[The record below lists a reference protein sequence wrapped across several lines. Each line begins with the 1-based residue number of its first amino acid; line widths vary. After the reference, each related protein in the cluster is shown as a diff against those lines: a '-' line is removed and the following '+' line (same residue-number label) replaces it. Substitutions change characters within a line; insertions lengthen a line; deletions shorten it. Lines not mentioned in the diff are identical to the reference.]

1 VKISLVSAP
10 AAELGVDA
18 LAIPVVTGQKLGAD
32 ALELD
37 RAMGGVLSEMIVNA
51 EFRGRIHEV
60 LPIPAQGKVAPR
72 RVILYGLGALHDL
85 DGQRLRSAHHE
96 LVRASRTWGYK
107 RMAVLRADP
116 LGMDALKPVV
126 EGCVLGTFERRS
138 RQTGQSPERREI
150 DELILC
156 GFGSGREREVIAAQ
170 ENGEATNRAREWQ
183 NAPANEL
190 TPDALAQE
198 ATRIAQRHN
207 LEIEILG
214 PTELKSGGYN
224 LLLGVGAGS
233 AKPPRMIRV
242 RYHGNHD
249 SSPPR
254 GEGGSGRAAD
264 PAGRGGAAGPVLALI
279 GKGITFDTGGI
290 SLKNPENM
298 SRMKDDMSG
307 AAAVLS
313 AIEVIA
319 SRKVPI
325 DCMAVIAAAENMPGP
340 AAQRPGDVV
349 VSADGKTVEVVN
361 TDAEGRLVLADALTH
376 ALRNGATHMIDV
388 ATLTG
393 AATVAIGHAASAAV
407 SNDDEFWSVV
417 ERASREA
424 GDRVWR
430 LPIYADYRILLRSQI
445 ADLRNSEYG
454 EAGTIM
460 GGMFI
465 AEFAGGKPWA
475 HIDIAASAW
484 NTNLELTT
492 VLRGPSGAGTRLCI
506 ELAELMARPTED
518 SWPPAPHVAH
528 GTPGSGTSSKG

>member
-1 VKISLVSAP
+1 
-10 AAELGVDA
+10 
-18 LAIPVVTGQKLGAD
+18 
-32 ALELD
+32 
-37 RAMGGVLSEMIVNA
+37 MGGVLSEMVVNA

-60 LPIPAQGKVAPR
+60 LPIPALGKIGPR
-72 RVILYGLGALHDL
+72 RVILYGLGALHDI
-85 DGQRLRSAHHE
+85 DGQRVRSAHHE

-107 RMAVLRADP
+107 RVAVLRAEP
-116 LGMDALKPVV
+116 LGMDSLKAVI
-126 EGCVLGTFERRS
+126 EGCVMGTFERRS
-138 RQTGQSPERREI
+138 RQTGAAPERREI
-150 DELILC
+150 DELVLV
-156 GFGSGREREVIAAQ
+156 GFGAGREREVVAAQ

-183 NAPANEL
+183 NAPPNEL

-207 LEIEILG
+207 LEVEILG
-214 PTELKSGGYN
+214 PPELKSGGYN
-224 LLLGVGAGS
+224 LLLGVGSGS
-233 AKPPRMIRV
+233 AKPPRLIRV

-249 SSPPR
+249 K
-254 GEGGSGRAAD
+254 GNGK
-264 PAGRGGAAGPVLALI
+264 GAALALI

-298 SRMKDDMSG
+298 SQMKADMSG

-313 AIEVIA
+313 AI
-319 SRKVPI
+319 
-325 DCMAVIAAAENMPGP
+325 
-340 AAQRPGDVV
+340 DVM

-376 ALRNGATHMIDV
+376 ALRNGATHLMDL

-393 AATVAIGHAASAAV
+393 AATIAIGHAASAAV
-407 SNDDEFWSVV
+407 SNDDGFWSLVDQ
-417 ERASREA
+417 ASREA

-430 LPIYADYRILLRSQI
+430 LPMYADYRILLRSQI
-445 ADLRNSEYG
+445 ADLRNAAYG

-475 HIDIAASAW
+475 HIDIAAAAW

-492 VLRGPSGAGTRLCI
+492 VLHGPSGAGTRLCI
-506 ELAELMARPTED
+506 ELAELMARGGTD
-518 SWPPAPHVAH
+518 SWPP
-528 GTPGSGTSSKG
+528 TPRNA

>member
-1 VKISLVSAP
+1 MKITLVSASP
-10 AAELGVDA
+10 AELNVDA
-18 LAIPVVTGQKLGAD
+18 LAVPVVTGQKLGAG

-37 RAMGGVLSEMIVNA
+37 RAMGGVLSEMIANA
-51 EFRGRIHEV
+51 EFRGRVHEV
-60 LPIPAQGKVAPR
+60 LPIPAQRRIAAR

-96 LVRASRTWGYK
+96 LVRASRTWGYR
-107 RMAVLRADP
+107 RMAVLSCEP
-116 LGMDALKPVV
+116 LGPDSLKAVV

-138 RQTGQSPERREI
+138 RQTGQAPERREI
-150 DELILC
+150 DELMLA
-156 GFGSGREREVIAAQ
+156 GFGTGREREVIAAQ

-207 LEIEILG
+207 LEIEVLG
-214 PTELKSGGYN
+214 PGELKSGGYN

-233 AKPPRMIRV
+233 SKPPRLIRV
-242 RYHGNHD
+242 RYHGN
-249 SSPPR
+249 
-254 GEGGSGRAAD
+254 GN
-264 PAGRGGAAGPVLALI
+264 GPSVNRSDTVLALI

-290 SLKNPENM
+290 SLKDPENM

-313 AIEVIA
+313 ALDVIA
-319 SRKVPI
+319 SRKLPLDV
-325 DCMAVIAAAENMPGP
+325 MAIIAAAENMPGP

-349 VSADGKTVEVVN
+349 VSADGKTVEVVD

-376 ALRNGATHMIDV
+376 ALRNGATHMVDL

-393 AATVAIGHAASAAV
+393 AATVAIGHAASAAI
-407 SNDDEFWSVV
+407 SNDDEFWSLV
-417 ERASREA
+417 EQASREA

-430 LPIYADYRILLRSQI
+430 LPMYADYRILLRSQV

-506 ELAELMARPTED
+506 ELAELMAGAER
-518 SWPPAPHVAH
+518 
-528 GTPGSGTSSKG
+528 

>member
-1 VKISLVSAP
+1 MKITLVSADP
-10 AAELGVDA
+10 AGLNVDA
-18 LAIPVVTGQKLGAD
+18 LAIPVITGQKLGAAAVGLD
-32 ALELD
+32 A
-37 RAMGGVLSEMIVNA
+37 AMGGVLNEMVVNA

-60 LPIPAQGKVAPR
+60 LPIPAQGRIAPR
-72 RVILYGLGALHDL
+72 RVILYGLGQLHDL

-107 RMAVLRADP
+107 RMAILRTEP
-116 LGMDALKPVV
+116 LCEDSLKAVI
-126 EGCVLGTFERRS
+126 EGCVMGTFERRS
-138 RQTGQSPERREI
+138 RQTGAAPERREI
-150 DELILC
+150 GEIVLC
-156 GFGSGREREVIAAQ
+156 GFGTGREHEVVAAQ
-170 ENGEATNRAREWQ
+170 ENGEATNRTREWQ
-183 NAPANEL
+183 NAPPNEL

-207 LEIEILG
+207 LEIEVMG
-214 PTELKSGGYN
+214 PAELKSGGYN

-242 RYHGNHD
+242 RYHGNHHVHD
-249 SSPPR
+249 HS
-254 GEGGSGRAAD
+254 
-264 PAGRGGAAGPVLALI
+264 GPVLALV

-290 SLKNPENM
+290 SLKHPENM
-298 SRMKDDMSG
+298 SQMKGDMSG

-313 AIEVIA
+313 AIDVIA
-319 SRKVPI
+319 SRKLPLDV
-325 DCMAVIAAAENMPGP
+325 MAIIPAAENMPGP
-340 AAQRPGDVV
+340 AAQRPGDVL

-361 TDAEGRLVLADALTH
+361 TDAEGRLILADALTH
-376 ALRNGATHMIDV
+376 AVRNGATHLVDL

-407 SNDDEFWSVV
+407 SNDDEFWSLVD
-417 ERASREA
+417 RASREA

-430 LPIYADYRILLRSQI
+430 LPMYADYRILLRSQI
-445 ADLRNSEYG
+445 ADLRNAEYG

-465 AEFAGGKPWA
+465 AEFAAGKPWA

-506 ELAELMARPTED
+506 ELAELMSPKPTD
-518 SWPPAPHVAH
+518 SWPPVPAERTRGAAR
-528 GTPGSGTSSKG
+528 

>member
-1 VKISLVSAP
+1 MKISLASAGP
-10 AAELGVDA
+10 AELNVDA
-18 LAIPVVTGQKLGAD
+18 LAIPVVTGQNLAGP

-37 RAMGGVLSEMIVNA
+37 GVMGGVLSEMIANA

-60 LPIPAQGKVAPR
+60 LPIPAQGKIKPR
-72 RVILYGLGALHDL
+72 RVILYGLGAPHDL

-107 RMAVLRADP
+107 RMAILRGEP
-116 LGMDALKPVV
+116 LGLDSLKAVV
-126 EGCVLGTFERRS
+126 EGCVMGTFERRS
-138 RQTGQSPERREI
+138 RQTGAAPERREI
-150 DELILC
+150 DEIVLV
-156 GFGSGREREVIAAQ
+156 GFGAGRENEIVAAR

-183 NAPANEL
+183 NAPPNEL

-198 ATRIAQRHN
+198 AVSIAQRHN
-207 LEIEILG
+207 LEVEVLG
-214 PTELKSGGYN
+214 PGELKSGGYN
-224 LLLGVGAGS
+224 LLLGVGSGS
-233 AKPPRMIRV
+233 VRPPRLIRI

-249 SSPPR
+249 
-254 GEGGSGRAAD
+254 
-264 PAGRGGAAGPVLALI
+264 AGHRSQANETTLALV

-290 SLKNPENM
+290 SLKTAEHM
-298 SRMKDDMSG
+298 SQMKDDMSG

-319 SRKVPI
+319 SRKLPLDV
-325 DCMAVIAAAENMPGP
+325 MAVIAAAENMVGP
-340 AAQRPGDVV
+340 AAQRPGDVL
-349 VSADGKTVEVVN
+349 VSADGKTVEIVN

-376 ALRNGATHMIDV
+376 ALRNGATHMIDL

-407 SNDDEFWSVV
+407 SNDDAFWSVV

-445 ADLRNSEYG
+445 ADLRNAEYG

-484 NTNLELTT
+484 NTNTELTT

-506 ELAELMARPTED
+506 ELAQLMAGSASSSKD
-518 SWPPAPHVAH
+518 SWPLPPRN
-528 GTPGSGTSSKG
+528 S

>member
-1 VKISLVSAP
+1 VKISLVSAA
-10 AAELGVDA
+10 AAELNVDA
-18 LAIPVVTGQKLGAD
+18 LAVPVATGQQLSGA

-37 RAMGGVLSEMIVNA
+37 RTMGGVLSEMVANA
-51 EFRGRIHEV
+51 EFRARIHEV
-60 LPIPAQGKVAPR
+60 LPIPAHGKIAPR
-72 RVILYGLGALHDL
+72 RVILYGLGAVHDL
-85 DGQRLRSAHHE
+85 DGQRVRSAHHE

-107 RMAVLRADP
+107 RVALLRSEP
-116 LGMDALKPVV
+116 LGMDSLKAVV
-126 EGCVLGTFERRS
+126 EGSVMGTFERRS
-138 RQTGQSPERREI
+138 RQTGAAPERREI
-150 DELILC
+150 DELMLA
-156 GFGSGREREVIAAQ
+156 GYGEGRQHEVVAAQ

-183 NAPANEL
+183 NAPPNEL

-207 LEIEILG
+207 LEIEVLG
-214 PTELKSGGYN
+214 PAELKSGGYN
-224 LLLGVGAGS
+224 LMLGVGSGS
-233 AKPPRMIRV
+233 AKPPRIIRV

-249 SSPPR
+249 KSET
-254 GEGGSGRAAD
+254 GTT
-264 PAGRGGAAGPVLALI
+264 LALV

-290 SLKNPENM
+290 SLKNPEHM
-298 SRMKDDMSG
+298 SEMKDDMSG

-313 AIEVIA
+313 AIDVIA
-319 SRKVPI
+319 SRKLPI
-325 DCMAVIAAAENMPGP
+325 DVMAVVAAAENMPGP
-340 AAQRPGDVV
+340 SAQRPGDVL

-376 ALRNGATHMIDV
+376 ALRNGATHIIDI

-393 AATVAIGHAASAAV
+393 AATIAIGHAASAAV
-407 SNDDEFWSVV
+407 SNDDNFWSFV

-430 LPIYADYRILLRSQI
+430 LPMYADYRILLRSQI

-484 NTNLELTT
+484 NTNSELTT
-492 VLRGPSGAGTRLCI
+492 LLRGPSGAGTRLCI
-506 ELAELMARPTED
+506 ELAELMAPRAAELMTGAER
-518 SWPPAPHVAH
+518 
-528 GTPGSGTSSKG
+528 

>member
-1 VKISLVSAP
+1 VKITLVSASP
-10 AAELGVDA
+10 AELNVDA
-18 LAIPVVTGQKLGAD
+18 LAIPVVTGQRLGAQ

-37 RAMGGVLSEMIVNA
+37 RAMGGVLSEMVANA

-60 LPIPAQGKVAPR
+60 LPIPAQGKVGPR
-72 RVILYGLGALHDL
+72 RLILYGLGALHDL

-96 LVRASRTWGYK
+96 LVRASRTWGYR
-107 RMAVLRADP
+107 RMAVLRSEP
-116 LGMDALKPVV
+116 LGMDTLKAVV

-138 RQTGQSPERREI
+138 RQTGQAPERREI
-150 DELILC
+150 DELIIA
-156 GFGSGREREVIAAQ
+156 GFGTGREREVMAAQ

-198 ATRIAQRHN
+198 ATRIAKRHN
-207 LEIEILG
+207 LEVEVLG
-214 PTELKSGGYN
+214 PGELKSGGYN

-233 AKPPRMIRV
+233 AKPPRLIRV
-242 RYHGNHD
+242 RHHGNHQT
-249 SSPPR
+249 SN
-254 GEGGSGRAAD
+254 G
-264 PAGRGGAAGPVLALI
+264 AGPVLALI

-290 SLKNPENM
+290 SLKDPEHM

-313 AIEVIA
+313 AIDVIA
-319 SRKVPI
+319 SRKVPL
-325 DCMAVIAAAENMPGP
+325 DVMAVIAAAENMPGP
-340 AAQRPGDVV
+340 SAQRPGDVV

-376 ALRNGATHMIDV
+376 ALRSGATHMIDL

-393 AATVAIGHAASAAV
+393 AATVAVGHAASAAT
-407 SNDDEFWSVV
+407 SNDDEFWSLV

-430 LPIYADYRILLRSQI
+430 LPMYADYRVLLASQI

-465 AEFAGGKPWA
+465 SEFAGGKPWA

-506 ELAELMARPTED
+506 ELAELMAGAER
-518 SWPPAPHVAH
+518 
-528 GTPGSGTSSKG
+528 

>member
-1 VKISLVSAP
+1 MTLVSAP
-10 AAELGVDA
+10 AAELNVDA
-18 LAIPVVTGQKLGAD
+18 LAIPVATGHQLGA
-32 ALELD
+32 AAQELN
-37 RAMGGVLSEMIVNA
+37 RAMGGVLGEIVANA

-60 LPIPAQGKVAPR
+60 LPMPGQGKIGPR

-107 RMAVLRADP
+107 RLAILRVEP
-116 LGMDALKPVV
+116 LGADALKAVV
-126 EGCVLGTFERRS
+126 EGSVLGTFERRS
-138 RQTGQSPERREI
+138 RQTGQAPERREI
-150 DELILC
+150 EEIVLV
-156 GFGSGREREVIAAQ
+156 GFGTGREAEVIAAQ

-183 NAPANEL
+183 NAPGNEL

-198 ATRIAQRHN
+198 ATRVAQRHN
-207 LEIEILG
+207 LEVEVLG
-214 PTELKSGGYN
+214 PGELKSGGYN
-224 LLLGVGAGS
+224 LLLGVGSGS
-233 AKPPRMIRV
+233 AKPPRLIRV
-242 RYHGNHD
+242 RYHGNHQK
-249 SSPPR
+249 S
-254 GEGGSGRAAD
+254 D
-264 PAGRGGAAGPVLALI
+264 PDATVLALV
-279 GKGITFDTGGI
+279 GKGITFDSGGI
-290 SLKNPENM
+290 SLKDPENM

-313 AIEVIA
+313 AIDVIA
-319 SRKVPI
+319 SRKLPLDV
-325 DCMAVIAAAENMPGP
+325 MAVIAAAENMPGP
-340 AAQRPGDVV
+340 TAQRPGDVV
-349 VSADGKTVEVVN
+349 VSADGKTVEIVN

-376 ALRNGATHMIDV
+376 ALRNGATHIVDL

-407 SNDDEFWSVV
+407 SNDDDFWKLVD
-417 ERASREA
+417 RASREA

-430 LPIYADYRILLRSQI
+430 LPIYADYRVLLSSQI

-454 EAGTIM
+454 EAGTIL

-475 HIDIAASAW
+475 HIDIAAAAW

-506 ELAELMARPTED
+506 ELAELMARKATD
-518 SWPPAPHVAH
+518 SWPPSPSEPL
-528 GTPGSGTSSKG
+528 TRTTR